1 MTIFWSKN
9 TMKKIILGLV
19 TGILISTAAIAE
31 TIAVVNVQLIA
42 SKIPQAAAMQ
52 QALQQEFAGPT
63 EEIKKLESDI
73 KFNVE
78 KFQRESMTMSDEQ
91 KTELQTKVGELQ
103 KAYQAKLQPLEQ
115 QMRRRQA
122 EERNKILAL
131 IQQAVQVVA
140 ADEKVDIVLDG
151 NAVAYVKPELDLS
164 EKVIEKVSKLN

>member
-1 MTIFWSKN
+1 
-9 TMKKIILGLV
+9 MKKIILGLV
-19 TGILISTAAIAE
+19 TGILMSTAAIAE

-52 QALQQEFAGPT
+52 QTLQQEFAGPT
-63 EEIKKLESDI
+63 EEVKKLESDI
-73 KFNVE
+73 KFNIE

-91 KTELQTKVGELQ
+91 KTELQTKVAELQ
-103 KAYQAKLQPLEQ
+103 QAYQAKLQPLEQ

-140 ADEKVDIVLDG
+140 ADEKVDIVLDA

-164 EKVIEKVSKLN
+164 EKVIEKVTKLN